1 MPSRRPGGGRGDVDG
16 RAWQAAPGATCNL
29 VVVDRVPNPVDDARV
44 PALVARLGCDR
55 WVADGLVYVADAA
68 LLLKQ
73 ATGRLVRRESDSGLL
88 AVLDPRLRR
97 GPWGYRGKA
106 ASAYADALKSFP
118 PAVSPLEAAVE
129 ILSTERA
136 RDDRACARQ
145 AAPAAAVA
153 T

>member
-1 MPSRRPGGGRGDVDG
+1 MEGVD
-16 RAWQAAPGATCNL
+16 APGETCNL
-29 VVVDRVPNPVDDARV
+29 VVVDRVPRSAPNPVDDARV
-44 PALVARLGCDR
+44 SAISARLGCDR

>member
-1 MPSRRPGGGRGDVDG
+1 MH
-16 RAWQAAPGATCNL
+16 ATCNL

-73 ATGRLVRRESDSGLL
+73 ATGWLVRREPGSGLL

-106 ASAYADALKSFP
+106 APAYA
-118 PAVSPLEAAVE
+118 
-129 ILSTERA
+129 R
-136 RDDRACARQ
+136 R
-145 AAPAAAVA
+145 
-153 T
+153 